1 MPNCLALC
9 EFGCRVGQ
17 CSRGEW
23 EECERRIQ
31 FAKQLD
37 EQASGQASGAIKP
50 AERPT
55 DFSSL
60 GALSLWQRAWP
71 FTALTLALLVNLLWI
86 GALGYAPVRLLWPGG
101 SSLAGACVGV

>member
-1 MPNCLALC
+1 MLSWITRKFHKHIAQQVPNSLALC

-37 EQASGQASGAIKP
+37 EQASGAITP
-50 AERPT
+50 AERPA

-60 GALSLWQRAWP
+60 AALSLWQRAWP

-86 GALGYAPVRLLWPGG
+86 GALGYALVRLL
-101 SSLAGACVGV
+101 